1 MRQTVT
7 QGGPQ
12 RLNIYAKANVIGQVV
27 AALQGHEELEH
38 LRQTQFA
45 GLLNLPVARS
55 SNSAKLIHAL
65 LAWQLVTRRR
75 YELWTVFGPNPIRFS
90 LREFK
95 RITGLYCGKI
105 PEDHLAE
112 RETSPERSSSSQST
126 EDDDGKK
133 KQMSTMWKDL
143 FGRKDAQVTVDDAIA
158 MLEDPNLAQWK
169 RMPLALIILVE
180 GVLICR
186 GQASRI
192 HTLIR
197 GYAMRYGVLP
207 RVSLGQ
213 RIFLENDS

>member
-1 MRQTVT
+1 MGRKRKVPHPVSPTPMARNLRSNIQI
-7 QGGPQ
+7 GIRLLPRGPQ

-65 LAWQLVTRRR
+65 LAGNW
-75 YELWTVFGPNPIRFS
+75 
-90 LREFK
+90 EFK
-95 RITGLYCGKI
+95 RIIGLYCGKI

-112 RETSPERSSSSQST
+112 RETSPETSSSSQST

-186 GQASRI
+186 DKHLVFTPSYVDM
-192 HTLIR
+192 LCDME
-197 GYAMRYGVLP
+197 Y
-207 RVSLGQ
+207 
-213 RIFLENDS
+213 FLEFLGAENLS